1 MANIRSTSQHS
12 PRREDN
18 LLPNETDLFLLVS
31 GPALSSDQPPIID
44 IARAVAG
51 DYEQAWGM

>member
-18 LLPNETDLFLLVS
+18 LLPNEIDLCLT
-31 GPALSSDQPPIID
+31 
-44 IARAVAG
+44 RAVVG